1 MIDVLT
7 TMPNRRA
14 KSAVCL
20 TVRGSDGSE
29 QLSFVLE
36 KYDDSSEKGI

>member
-1 MIDVLT
+1 
-7 TMPNRRA
+7 MPNRRA

-29 QLSFVLE
+29 QLLSFVSE
-36 KYDDSSEKGI
+36 YDDSSEKEV